1 MTTKKENNGARMKA
15 WREANPE
22 KVKAYRDK
30 YRQKL
35 RDERAARLFFQMHSA
50 VGAMQKLEEKMKE
63 RSISPT

>member
-1 MTTKKENNGARMKA
+1 MKA

-50 VGAMQKLEEKMKE
+50 VGAMQNLEEKMKE